1 MGSNPEDRKSTT
13 DSHRTSSAD
22 SASVPPGN
30 SEDEPARSV
39 MSGGASHTVFELAQT
54 EERLKLAEEALRE
67 SEERYRELFE
77 NLRDAIYIHDLSGRY
92 ISVNRAA
99 EELSGYRREEIIG
112 RHYSNFVAPSHLKY
126 ARESLVKKLDETVE
140 TNYEAE
146 IISKSGRRTPVEI
159 SSRLIYENGIAV
171 GIQGTARDISERKQ
185 TQEALRI
192 YSRALIEAQETERQN
207 IGRELRDEIGEF
219 LTAIKT
225 RLEAIK
231 GSCQTDACRPY
242 IDDSLVIVDKALE
255 RVRAL
260 SLDLRPSMPDNP
272 GLPFETHE

>member
-1 MGSNPEDRKSTT
+1 
-13 DSHRTSSAD
+13 
-22 SASVPPGN
+22 
-30 SEDEPARSV
+30 
-39 MSGGASHTVFELAQT
+39 MSINDFELTQT
-54 EERLKLAEEALRE
+54 EERLKLSEKHLAEAQQALRE

-77 NLRDAIYIHDLSGRY
+77 NARDAIYIHDLSGRY
-92 ISVNRAA
+92 TSVNRAA

-126 ARESLVKKLDETVE
+126 ARESLCRKLDETVE

-159 SSRLIYENGIAV
+159 SSRLIYENGIPV

-192 YSRALIEAQETERQN
+192 YSRALIETQETERQN
-207 IGRELRDEIGEF
+207 IGRELCDEIVEV
-219 LTAIKT
+219 LTAIRT

-231 GSCQTDACRPY
+231 GSCQTDACRPH
-242 IDDSLVIVDKALE
+242 IEDSLVVVDNALE
-255 RVRAL
+255 RVRDL
-260 SLDLRPSMPDNP
+260 SLDLRPSMLDNL
-272 GLPFETHE
+272 GLPIENHE